1 MLISTN
7 SWIINSSS
15 HFLLTYC
22 PIFVNLYALYIFAIK
37 HSKKFPCVFGGWL
50 IFMNTP
56 PGIEGGYCIY
66 FLRVR
71 DLTQNR
77 SYAYK
82 ALPLSRSAHKNPP
95 SLHLLM
101 YMCLGSLLWSSDV
114 YNGESPHV
122 GGIPRV
128 KAQNWLS
135 PCPRPLIWGLPWPW
149 GFTLHSA
156 WIAVTRCHNS
166 PTDFMTS
173 PQWWVFIRIY

>member
-1 MLISTN
+1 M
-7 SWIINSSS
+7 
-15 HFLLTYC
+15 
-22 PIFVNLYALYIFAIK
+22 FAIK

-101 YMCLGSLLWSSDV
+101 YMCLGSLLWSSDA
-114 YNGESPHV
+114 YKGEKSTCWGHSQSK
-122 GGIPRV
+122 GTELAI
-128 KAQNWLS
+128 ALS
-135 PCPRPLIWGLPWPW
+135 
-149 GFTLHSA
+149 
-156 WIAVTRCHNS
+156 
-166 PTDFMTS
+166 
-173 PQWWVFIRIY
+173 